1 MTTPTVDTRSGERG
15 DQAGLQAGAQTS
27 NQGEPGDQAG
37 QEASAQTRDQGERLV
52 PLRRN
57 LQFQTLWIGS
67 AASSLGVSVADVAYP
82 LAILTLTRSPARAGL
97 FAAVLTLGI
106 LAGSL
111 PAGQLA
117 DRHDRRMIVIAAE
130 SVRAIVT
137 AAVAAGLIF
146 GFVSLP
152 LLLAAAALLGIGD
165 AVSSAARL
173 PLVRSVVPPAQLTS
187 ALVQDEVRQNGAL
200 LAGPPV
206 AGALYGIAVL
216 SHAIPFLATAAAF
229 AVAMLAAVAMKV
241 MPGGYSAAAPAK
253 SGSAGAGPGA
263 GPAAAPAADGKA
275 ESGMLA
281 GVRLLWRAPVLR
293 ATMLLIMIAN
303 MAGVGLDL
311 AVIVI
316 LRQHHVASATI
327 GLALGLG
334 AVGGLAGAP
343 LVKVLHSRLQPG
355 ILLLGTGIL
364 WIPVFA
370 LLAVPFGPWWVAGL
384 LFVGMLGIPSL
395 RVLLDVLILRQAPDE
410 QRGRLV
416 AAVMMLISVGMPIG
430 MAGTGLLLQWL
441 PAQSA
446 MLVLVGVL
454 AFGVG
459 YCSTKRELWRARW
472 PEQRS

>member
-1 MTTPTVDTRSGERG
+1 MTTPAVETRSGQPG
-15 DQAGLQAGAQTS
+15 GQAGH
-27 NQGEPGDQAG
+27 
-37 QEASAQTRDQGERLV
+37 EASAQTSDQGERLV

-82 LAILTLTRSPARAGL
+82 LAILTLTGSPARAGL

-117 DRHDRRMIVIAAE
+117 DRHDRRVIVIVAE

-137 AAVAAGLIF
+137 AVVAAGLIL
-146 GFVSLP
+146 GWLSLP
-152 LLLAAAALLGIGD
+152 LLLAAAALLGIGQ
-165 AVSSAARL
+165 AVTGAARL
-173 PLVRSVVPPAQLTS
+173 PLVRSVVPPAQMTS
-187 ALVQDEVRQNGAL
+187 ALVQDEVRQNGAA

-229 AVAMLAAVAMKV
+229 AFSMLAAVAMKV
-241 MPGGYSAAAPAK
+241 MPGGYSQSSAGKSGPAAAE
-253 SGSAGAGPGA
+253 PGA
-263 GPAAAPAADGKA
+263 GPAAGGES

-303 MAGVGLDL
+303 MAGIGLDL

-327 GLALGLG
+327 GLALGAG

-343 LVKVLHSRLQPG
+343 LVKVLHRLQPG
-355 ILLLGTGIL
+355 VLLLGMGIV

-384 LFVGMLGIPSL
+384 LFVGMLGVPSL

-430 MAGTGLLLQWL
+430 MVGTGLLLQWL

-454 AFGVG
+454 ALGVG
-459 YCSTKRELWRARW
+459 YCATKRELWRARW
-472 PEQRS
+472 PEQTS

>member
-1 MTTPTVDTRSGERG
+1 MGTPAVDTRSDQSG
-15 DQAGLQAGAQTS
+15 DQAGHQS
-27 NQGEPGDQAG
+27 
-37 QEASAQTRDQGERLV
+37 SAQTCYQGERLV

-82 LAILTLTRSPARAGL
+82 LAILTLTGSPARAGL
-97 FAAVLTLGI
+97 FAAVLTVGVV
-106 LAGSL
+106 AGSL
-111 PAGQLA
+111 PGGQLA
-117 DRHDRRMIVIAAE
+117 DRHDRRTIVIVAE
-130 SVRAIVT
+130 AVRAIVT

-146 GFVSLP
+146 GWVSLS
-152 LLLAAAALLGIGD
+152 LLLVAAALLGIGQ
-165 AVSSAARL
+165 AVSGAARL
-173 PLVRSVVPPAQLTS
+173 PLVRSVVPPAQMTS

-206 AGALYGIAVL
+206 AGALYGITVL

-229 AVAMLAAVAMKV
+229 AVAMLAAVAMKM
-241 MPGGYSAAAPAK
+241 MPGGYAAPAAGT
-253 SGSAGAGPGA
+253 SGSAAAGPGA
-263 GPAAAPAADGKA
+263 RPAAGPAANGES

-293 ATMLLIMIAN
+293 ATMLLIMVGN

-316 LRQHHVASATI
+316 LRQHHVGSATI
-327 GLALGLG
+327 GLALGAG

-343 LVKVLHSRLQPG
+343 LVKVLHRLQPG
-355 ILLLGTGIL
+355 VLLLGMGLT

-395 RVLLDVLILRQAPDE
+395 RVLLDVLILRQAPDD

-416 AAVMMLISVGMPIG
+416 AAVMVLISVGMPIG

-441 PAQSA
+441 SAQSA
-446 MLVLVGVL
+446 MLVLVAVL
-454 AFGVG
+454 ALGVG
-459 YCSTKRELWRARW
+459 YCATKRELWRARW
-472 PEQRS
+472 PEQQS

>member
-1 MTTPTVDTRSGERG
+1 MTTPAVGTRSDQSGH
-15 DQAGLQAGAQTS
+15 QAGHQ
-27 NQGEPGDQAG
+27 
-37 QEASAQTRDQGERLV
+37 ASAQTRDHGERLV

-117 DRHDRRMIVIAAE
+117 DRHDRRMIVIVAE

-152 LLLAAAALLGIGD
+152 LLLAAAALLGVGN
-165 AVSSAARL
+165 AVSGAARL

-206 AGALYGIAVL
+206 AGALYGITVL

-253 SGSAGAGPGA
+253 SGSAGAGTGA
-263 GPAAAPAADGKA
+263 GTPAGTAAGTAAGRPADGKS

-327 GLALGLG
+327 GLALGMG
-334 AVGGLAGAP
+334 AAGGLAGAP
-343 LVKVLHSRLQPG
+343 LVKVLHRLQPG
-355 ILLLGTGIL
+355 ILLLGMGVT

-384 LFVGMLGIPSL
+384 LFVGMLGVPSL

-416 AAVMMLISVGMPIG
+416 AAVMMLISIGMPIG

-446 MLVLVGVL
+446 MLVLTGVL

-472 PEQRS
+472 PEQKS

>member
-1 MTTPTVDTRSGERG
+1 MTTPAVDARSEQRG
-15 DQAGLQAGAQTS
+15 DQAGHQ
-27 NQGEPGDQAG
+27 
-37 QEASAQTRDQGERLV
+37 ASARTPDQVERLV

-82 LAILTLTRSPARAGL
+82 LAILTLTGSPARAGL
-97 FAAVLTLGI
+97 FAAVLTMGI

-117 DRHDRRMIVIAAE
+117 DRHDRRMLVIVAE

-137 AAVAAGLIF
+137 AAVAAGLIL
-146 GFVSLP
+146 GWLSLP
-152 LLLAAAALLGIGD
+152 LLLVAAAVLGIGN
-165 AVSSAARL
+165 AVSGAARL
-173 PLVRSVVPPAQLTS
+173 PLVRSVVPPAQMTS

-206 AGALYGIAVL
+206 AGALYGLRLL
-216 SHAIPFLATAAAF
+216 SHAIPFLATALAF
-229 AVAMLAAVAMKV
+229 VVAMLAAVAMKV
-241 MPGGYSAAAPAK
+241 MPGGYSATAAGT
-253 SGSAGAGPGA
+253 SGSAAAG
-263 GPAAAPAADGKA
+263 AAPAAGPPD
-275 ESGMLA
+275 SGMLA
-281 GVRLLWRAPVLR
+281 GIRMLWRAPVLR

-303 MAGVGLDL
+303 MAGAGLDL

-327 GLALGLG
+327 GLALGAG

-343 LVKVLHSRLQPG
+343 LVKVLHSRLEPG
-355 ILLLGTGIL
+355 ILLLGMGIL
-364 WIPVFA
+364 WIPVFG
-370 LLAVPFGPWWVAGL
+370 LLAVPYGPWWVAGL
-384 LFVGMLGIPSL
+384 LFVGMLGVPSL

-416 AAVMMLISVGMPIG
+416 AAVMMLISVGVPIG
-430 MAGTGLLLQWL
+430 MAGTGVLLQWL
-441 PAQSA
+441 PAQTA
-446 MLVLVGVL
+446 MLVLVAVL
-454 AFGVG
+454 ALGVG

-472 PEQRS
+472 PEQKS

>member
-1 MTTPTVDTRSGERG
+1 MGTPAVETRPG
-15 DQAGLQAGAQTS
+15 Q
-27 NQGEPGDQAG
+27 PGDEAG
-37 QEASAQTRDQGERLV
+37 DEASARTRDQGRAGDEAGDEASVHARVQGERLV

-82 LAILTLTRSPARAGL
+82 LAILTLTGSPARAGL
-97 FAAVLTLGI
+97 FEAVLTLGI

-117 DRHDRRMIVIAAE
+117 DRHDRRMIVIVAE

-137 AAVAAGLIF
+137 AAVAVGLIV
-146 GFVSLP
+146 GWLSLP
-152 LLLAAAALLGIGD
+152 LLLVAAALLGIGN
-165 AVSSAARL
+165 AVSGAARL
-173 PLVRSVVPPAQLTS
+173 PLVRSVVPPAQMTS
-187 ALVQDEVRQNGAL
+187 ALVQDEVRQNGAA

-216 SHAIPFLATAAAF
+216 SHAVPFLATAAAF
-229 AVAMLAAVAMKV
+229 GIAMLAAVAMKV
-241 MPGGYSAAAPAK
+241 MPGGYSATAAGK
-253 SGSAGAGPGA
+253 SASSAAGPGAGPGA
-263 GPAAAPAADGKA
+263 GPAADGKS

-303 MAGVGLDL
+303 MTGVGLDL

-316 LRQHHVASATI
+316 LRQHHVGSATI
-327 GLALGLG
+327 GLALGAG

-343 LVKVLHSRLQPG
+343 LVKVLHRLQPG
-355 ILLLGTGIL
+355 ILLLGMGIL
-364 WIPVFA
+364 WIPIFA
-370 LLAVPFGPWWVAGL
+370 LLAVPFGPWWVSGL
-384 LFVGMLGIPSL
+384 LFVGMLGVPSL

-416 AAVMMLISVGMPIG
+416 AAVMMLISLGIPIG

-446 MLVLVGVL
+446 MLVLVAAL
-454 AFGVG
+454 ALGVG

-472 PEQRS
+472 PEQKS